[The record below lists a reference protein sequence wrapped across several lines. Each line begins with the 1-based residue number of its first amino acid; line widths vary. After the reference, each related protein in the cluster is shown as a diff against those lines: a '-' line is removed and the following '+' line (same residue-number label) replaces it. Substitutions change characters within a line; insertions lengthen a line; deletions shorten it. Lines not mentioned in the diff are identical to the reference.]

1 MIASCSILKELT
13 KPESIGALV
22 VVVSENEAGR
32 H

>member
-13 KPESIGALV
+13 KPESIGALA
-22 VVVSENEAGR
+22 VVVSEKEAGR